1 MNKKSG
7 ISIVEV
13 IIAVSIILTVGVSFA
28 GGLSKSLFISNKAL
42 QVSQASWLLE
52 DSAEAVKTI
61 RDANWANISGLTN
74 DINYYLVFDTNTN
87 TWSLTQNNPGLIDGV
102 FDRKIVFSAVNR
114 DANDDIVAIGTNDA
128 NTKYVNVTI
137 SWQVAGINISKTVD
151 FYISKIF

>member
-1 MNKKSG
+1 MNNKSG

-42 QVSQASWLLE
+42 QVSQAAWLLE

-61 RDANWANISGLTN
+61 RDADWANISGLSNNT
-74 DINYYLVFDTNTN
+74 NYYLVFDTNTN
-87 TWSLTQNNPGLIDGV
+87 TWSLTQTDPGAIDGV
-102 FDRKIVFSAVNR
+102 FDRRIVFSSVNR
-114 DANDDIVAIGTNDA
+114 DANDDIAVSGTNDI

-137 SWQVAGINISKTVD
+137 SWQVAGININKNVD

>member
-7 ISIVEV
+7 ISIIEV

-28 GGLSKSLFISNKAL
+28 GGLSKSLYISNKAL

-61 RDANWANISGLTN
+61 RDENWANISSLTN
-74 DINYYLVFDTNTN
+74 NVNYYLVFDTNTSAW
-87 TWSLTQNNPGLIDGV
+87 TLTQTDPGAIDGV
-102 FDRKIVFSAVNR
+102 FNRVVVFSPVNR
-114 DANDDIVAIGTNDA
+114 DANDDIAVVGTNDN
-128 NTKYVNVTI
+128 NTKYVNVTV
-137 SWQVAGINISKTVD
+137 SWQMAGVTVSKNLD